1 MEYCL
6 CEHNRAYLG
15 ILDLGRV
22 LAQQQTG
29 TCTRDACSRD
39 SADTVLPGQRLR
51 RTVVLPQ
58 VVLGILPKIRH
69 PVQEIPCYHSALWTL
84 QETIGSIRILL
95 EVFFSAPVSWI
106 PTMYSVHQL
115 IRASVLWLAALLWA
129 RVRVL
134 LWARVRVLLQAL
146 LWVLLRALLRVLLQA
161 LLWVLLRALLRVLL
175 RVLRRV
181 LLRLRILH
189 TYGAQS
195 AQAMLHTRQFP
206 TLRLLSTHTTQHSF
220 LQWIATKND
229 FSVAVFY
236 RDHAPRTSK

>member
-129 RVRVL
+129 
-134 LWARVRVLLQAL
+134 
-146 LWVLLRALLRVLLQA
+146 LLRVLLQA
-161 LLWVLLRALLRVLL
+161 LLRVLLWARVRVLLRALLRVLL